1 MVEYQLFPDIKL
13 MIGRHD
19 TDFVSNGTE
28 ISFCISGICEY
39 SIGQKYYYLKAKN
52 CIVLR
57 SSSDTAISYSSDYC
71 GITLLIDSQFKS
83 TAFSEILDMQDIMRK
98 MSHGES
104 CIFSADEKIEKL
116 FSDIYKEQGTSK
128 AEILRIKVLELLM
141 LLSEQKNAHCEQQEI
156 IEQVGAFISRNVSDH
171 YTISELSEMF
181 GINPTTLKSAFK
193 QYHGCP
199 VYAYAKNRK
208 MFRAA
213 ELMSNSD
220 MRIIDI
226 AEEVGYCN
234 ASKFSCAFREVI
246 GVNPKYFQ
254 TEHKKLHTRQNCFIS
269 ENFAY

>member
-1 MVEYQLFPDIKL
+1 MAEYQLFPDIKL

-57 SSSDTAISYSSDYC
+57 SSSDMAISYSSDYC

-116 FSDIYKEQGTSK
+116 FSDIYKEQETSK

-141 LLSEQKNAHCEQQEI
+141 LLSEQKTAHCEQQEI
-156 IEQVGAFISRNVSDH
+156 IEQVGAFIGSL
-171 YTISELSEMF
+171 Y
-181 GINPTTLKSAFK
+181 
-193 QYHGCP
+193 Y
-199 VYAYAKNRK
+199 
-208 MFRAA
+208 FRAFGDVRYQSDYA
-213 ELMSNSD
+213 EKCVQAVSRL
-220 MRIIDI
+220 
-226 AEEVGYCN
+226 
-234 ASKFSCAFREVI
+234 SCVCLCKKQEDVPCSGA
-246 GVNPKYFQ
+246 Y
-254 TEHKKLHTRQNCFIS
+254 EHF
-269 ENFAY
+269 